1 MGLGIP
7 APLACALQGYLK
19 EFMTKIYVTYTFQR
33 LVELEVENLDPATIQ
48 QALDNDSDDS
58 EPEFVSTD
66 VALEDGTGVDYD

>member
-1 MGLGIP
+1 VL
-7 APLACALQGYLK
+7 LQGYTK
-19 EFMTKIYVTYTFQR
+19 ELMPKIYVTYTFQR

-66 VALEDGTGVDYD
+66 VALEDGTEVDYD